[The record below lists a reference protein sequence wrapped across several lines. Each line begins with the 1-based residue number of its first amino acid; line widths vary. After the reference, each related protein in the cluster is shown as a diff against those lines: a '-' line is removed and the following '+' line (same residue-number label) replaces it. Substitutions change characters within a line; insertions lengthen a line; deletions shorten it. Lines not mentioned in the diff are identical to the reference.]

1 MKLEKKQKSII
12 GRLEY
17 VSLLDFGL
25 NNIIAKI
32 DTGAYNCA
40 AHANNIVIENNK
52 LSFYLLDGHDKTS
65 DSKFIETKDFKI
77 RYVKNSKGVSEKRF
91 FIKTKILL
99 KDLELTVDLSLVDRG
114 SMRYPI
120 LIGRKFFKK
129 HFIVDAAKKF
139 TK

>member
-40 AHANNIVIENNK
+40 AHAKNIFIENNK